1 MKISGSVKVSEQ
13 FESESVLRRLHW
25 RAPIWCPILL
35 RDVLSP
41 DVRMQSQSVI
51 NVYWIS
57 YWCGF
62 GDRRQLV
69 PELMDLMRLSLT
81 PCGLC
86 RNDV

>member
-1 MKISGSVKVSEQ
+1 MKISGSVKVSE
-13 FESESVLRRLHW
+13 FESESVLATAPAPLG

-57 YWCGF
+57 YWCGL
-62 GDRRQLV
+62 GDRRHWCQ
-69 PELMDLMRLSLT
+69 S
-81 PCGLC
+81 
-86 RNDV
+86 